1 MNIKLTLV
9 FMLLGALSCQN
20 NAKNDSGFE
29 AIFDGKT
36 LNNWEG
42 DSIYWRVENGNL
54 VGEITPETIVEHN
67 TFIIWKGGTPADFE
81 LKVDYKITDDGN
93 SGVNY
98 RSERL
103 DTPPYALKG
112 YQADIDGQNNYTGQ
126 NYEERKRT
134 TLAYQGQQVIVK
146 PQDNTSSP
154 ESIANNIEHNAW
166 KNTEVVSTLG
176 KIDSLKTFIHDNDWN
191 TCHIIARGNKLQH
204 YINGVLMSEVI
215 DEDTVN
221 RASSGFIGMQ
231 VHVGPPM
238 KVEFRNILLKEP

>member
-1 MNIKLTLV
+1 MINKLTLFFV
-9 FMLLGALSCQN
+9 LLISLSCQN
-20 NAKNDSGFE
+20 SAKNNTGFE

-67 TFIIWKGGTPADFE
+67 TFIIWKGDTPADFE
-81 LKVDYKITDDGN
+81 LKVDYKITEDGN
-93 SGVNY
+93 SGINY

-103 DTPPYALKG
+103 NNPPYALKG
-112 YQADIDGQNNYTGQ
+112 YQADIDGHNNYTGQ

-134 TLAYQGQQVIVK
+134 TLAYHGQQVIVK
-146 PQDNTSSP
+146 PMDSTSSP
-154 ESIANNIEHNAW
+154 ESFAQNIESNAW
-166 KNTEVVSTLG
+166 KNIEVVSTLG
-176 KIDSLKTFIHDNDWN
+176 NIDSLKTFIRENDWN
-191 TCHIIARGNKLQH
+191 TCHIIAHGNKLQH

-215 DEDTVN
+215 DEDSVN
-221 RASSGFIGMQ
+221 RTSSGFIGMQ

-238 KVEFRNILLKEP
+238 KVEFRNILLKQL